1 MSLRLGREAD
11 VTGIHI
17 GVQAFVLGRLGHVA
31 YLDAVHDPV
40 VPRYLRIGDAAALNR
55 RLEVVGQ
62 IGIQIEPFGR
72 PEKDHGGRIL
82 RDHVDDGRI
91 RPGLFQHLHVMRL
104 VDLVARDRRG
114 VQLVAGIVYHVVEHE
129 TALAVE
135 VHRLGIGLR
144 MVDAMVGHHDILAG
158 LQREIRPR
166 AREHPD
172 TVGYGGVITENDV
185 ARRVGARPGIGG
197 LRVVGGD
204 HRQAQPVE
212 VIGFETVVVQDD
224 IFVVGISPRR
234 RRILHAAAR
243 VDLLDEDRT
252 RLGKFQR
259 HVDFL
264 VLADKVDLLDRT
276 VEYRRIVGQV
286 EHRETVMPGSDA
298 EPGVALRIGQGGIN
312 IARIAVGEFHRDA
325 FAQIA
330 SVPLGIHGR
339 HTEFAQRTVVRVPV
353 ERRAT
358 GHQQTGQYAKYLSHR
373 FQNLRRT
380 VSP

>member
-1 MSLRLGREAD
+1 M
-11 VTGIHI
+11 
-17 GVQAFVLGRLGHVA
+17 
-31 YLDAVHDPV
+31 
-40 VPRYLRIGDAAALNR
+40 
-55 RLEVVGQ
+55 
-62 IGIQIEPFGR
+62 
-72 PEKDHGGRIL
+72 
-82 RDHVDDGRI
+82 
-91 RPGLFQHLHVMRL
+91 
-104 VDLVARDRRG
+104 
-114 VQLVAGIVYHVVEHE
+114 
-129 TALAVE
+129 
-135 VHRLGIGLR
+135 
-144 MVDAMVGHHDILAG
+144 
-158 LQREIRPR
+158 
-166 AREHPD
+166 
-172 TVGYGGVITENDV
+172 
-185 ARRVGARPGIGG
+185 
-197 LRVVGGD
+197 
-204 HRQAQPVE
+204 
-212 VIGFETVVVQDD
+212 QDD

-330 SVPLGIHGR
+330 GVPLGIHGR